1 MKHNFAS
8 KKGLKALSFY
18 CITLMLIC
26 QVVLLF
32 GGAKSALAKDVN
44 NFYFKDYAVDF
55 YLEKAED
62 GTSYM
67 RVKEVFTAEFPTYKQ
82 NKGICRKIPYTMKN
96 AQGKPVIIIKGLTRS
111 DVNLTRN
118 GQTEPIYSIDKE
130 DKYYEICTGTDDYV
144 LGEQVYTFEY
154 KYENVITHYEKDGKA
169 WDELYWN
176 TNGTDWQQRF
186 ENVTARVH
194 LSDQSIWTGQKWCYV
209 GSYGKHG
216 EGRCEITNIEDGVQ
230 FVTKNLY
237 SHENLTFDL
246 EFKSGSFV
254 VPEPEETYVMY
265 FVLAGVILLAL
276 FINFRT
282 IKKYVSVGKK
292 REFYKGYFIAPE
304 YAPHNKYGLMEM
316 SANYI
321 GVQRSANTA
330 LLLKMI
336 VDGRIELVKGEKNW
350 LTGKI
355 GWKIHPKYLANLET
369 DEKTLLKIL
378 NGGPDPSLDK
388 DIELKRRTATSTLVS
403 LGRTLRTYG
412 STKAKTDGLFEPTKK
427 VKAGNFGGILMLLLV
442 FVFAS
447 APVTMFAVF
456 SILTGTFSDEVV
468 LTPSGKIVVAFAEV
482 VLVSIVIFIVSAI
495 IRGIVNNAIAK
506 YEKRTELG
514 LQMSRYMDGLK
525 LYIKMAEKDRIEFL
539 QSVKGA
545 DTSPEGIVKLYEK
558 LLPYAAL
565 FGLEKSWMKELQ
577 HYAEINEIETPN
589 WYTTNI
595 AAVSSISNF
604 TSIINSVSSISTSS
618 TSYSSSGSSGG
629 GGGGFSGG
637 GGGGG
642 GGGGR

>member
-1 MKHNFAS
+1 MKHILAS
-8 KKGLKALSFY
+8 KKGAKALSFY
-18 CITLMLIC
+18 CITLTLIC

-32 GGAKSALAKDVN
+32 AGANASAVVKNVN
-44 NFYFKDYAVDF
+44 NFYFKDYTVDF
-55 YLEKAED
+55 YLEKADD
-62 GTSYM
+62 GTSFM
-67 RVKEVFTAEFPTYKQ
+67 RVKEVFTAEFPTYNQ
-82 NKGICRKIPYTMKN
+82 NKGICRRIPYSMKN
-96 AQGKPVIIIKGLTRS
+96 AQGKPVLIIKSLKRS

-130 DKYYEICTGTDDYV
+130 DKYYEICTGTEEYV
-144 LGEQVYTFEY
+144 LGEQVYAFEY
-154 KYENVITHYEKDGKA
+154 KYENVITHYEDNGKK

-194 LSDQSIWTGQKWCYV
+194 LKDSSILTGERWCYV
-209 GSYGKHG
+209 GSYGEHG
-216 EGRCEITNIEDGVQ
+216 QERCEITNIKDGVQ
-230 FVTKNLY
+230 FVAKNLN

-246 EFKSGSFV
+246 ELKSGSFV
-254 VPEPEETYVMY
+254 VPEPEETYIMY
-265 FVLAGVILLAL
+265 FVLAGVIILAL
-276 FINFRT
+276 FINFRS
-282 IKKYVSVGKK
+282 IKKYYSVSKK
-292 REFYKGYFIAPE
+292 REFYKGYFITPE
-304 YAPHNKYGLMEM
+304 YAPHDKYGLMEM

-321 GVQRSANTA
+321 GTLRSANTA
-330 LLLKMI
+330 LFLKMI
-336 VDGRIELVKGEKNW
+336 VDGRIELVKGEKSW

-355 GWKIHPKYLANLET
+355 GWKVRPKNLANLET

-378 NGGPDPSLDK
+378 NGGPEPSSDK

-412 STKAKTDGLFEPTKK
+412 STKAKTDGLFEPAKK
-427 VKAGNFGGILMLLLV
+427 LKNGASTILALLSI
-442 FVFAS
+442 FIFMS

-456 SILTGTFSDEVV
+456 SILDGTFSDEVV
-468 LTPSGKIVVAFAEV
+468 MTPSGKIVVGFAEV
-482 VLVSIVIFIVSAI
+482 ILISILILIALVI
-495 IRGIVNNAIAK
+495 IRAIVNAAIAK

-525 LYIKMAEKDRIEFL
+525 LYIKMAEKDRLEFL
-539 QSVKGA
+539 QSVEGA

-565 FGLEKSWMKELQ
+565 FGLEKSWMNELK
-577 HYAEINEIETPN
+577 HYSEVNEIETPN
-589 WYTTNI
+589 WYTANI
-595 AAVSSISNF
+595 AAVSSITQF
-604 TSIINSVSSISTSS
+604 TSVINSVSSISTSS